1 MVEKAFLKKPVQSK
15 TEQVVETLTEL
26 ILTGDLENNSV
37 LPPEKEMCS
46 RLGVSRSIFRE
57 AMKILEAK
65 GLAEIRQGFGTVV
78 KAPGESVPAEA
89 LSNFIHL
96 NQISLFQ
103 VMEIR
108 APLDVEVARLAARRR
123 KQKHLESMEQTL
135 AIMRCNQDNSA
146 AFAQADHDFH
156 RILVTA
162 TENPLFV
169 IIARSAEKF
178 VKLLREVTVQ
188 FGTGKVIREHQ
199 AILDAVR
206 SGNAAAAAAAMDSHL
221 RATIKDLK
229 KFYSQ
234 RNGDMSE
241 PMRKLLTHK

>member
-15 TEQVVETLTEL
+15 TEQVIETLTEL

-57 AMKILEAK
+57 AMKILGAK
-65 GLAEIRQGFGTVV
+65 GLVEIRQGFGTVV
-78 KAPGESVPAEA
+78 KAPSENVPAEA

-96 NQISLFQ
+96 NHISLFQ

-108 APLDVEVARLAARRR
+108 APLDVEIARLAARRR
-123 KQKHLESMEQTL
+123 KKKHLEAMEQTL
-135 AIMRCNQDNSA
+135 ELMRARQRDQD

-162 TENPLFV
+162 TENPLF
-169 IIARSAEKF
+169 IIITRSAERF
-178 VKLLREVTVQ
+178 VKYLRKVTVQ
-188 FGTGKVIREHQ
+188 FGTDKVIREHQ

-206 SGNAAAAAAAMDSHL
+206 SGKAAAAAAAMGAHMS
-221 RATIKDLK
+221 ATIKDLK
-229 KFYSQ
+229 RFYGKQ
-234 RNGDMSE
+234 KGDMNE
-241 PMRKLLTHK
+241 AMRKSYRR